1 MKNIIS
7 VVVGGIKKSTFRTL
21 YLSYTFGIG
30 SRFICQDKILDTEN
44 NLMGIT
50 DISFYKLESYKNLIE
65 NIVTEFREKKFTAI
79 VIDFERRCDFRVKF
93 LKLLDERLISEK
105 IPYYINEGYAD
116 ICTSAIY
123 IVPSNISEGYFTAY
137 LQEKINKYGTS
148 RVSVEIIP
156 LSIDFLITGTK
167 TPGTPISTDDIRK
180 ISSPD
185 FISKELC
192 SKYLTYMDENNNG
205 HFVLFDDN
213 VSIGIKCECIN
224 NLGIKDIFI
233 LENDIT

>member
-1 MKNIIS
+1 MKNIIA
-7 VVVGGIKKSTFRTL
+7 VVCGGIKKSPFRNL

-50 DISFYKLESYKNLIE
+50 DISFYKLESYKNLIQ

-79 VIDFERRCDFRVKF
+79 VIDFERRCDFREKF
-93 LKLLDERLISEK
+93 LKLLDDRLLSEK
-105 IPYYINEGYAD
+105 IPYYINESYAD
-116 ICTSAIY
+116 ICTGAIY
-123 IVPSNISEGYFTAY
+123 IVASNISEGYFTNY
-137 LQEKINKYGTS
+137 IGDKINKYGIGK
-148 RVSVEIIP
+148 VAVEIIP
-156 LSIDFLITGTK
+156 LSLDFLITGTK
-167 TPGTPISTDDIRK
+167 TPGAPISMDNIRK

-205 HFVLFDDN
+205 HFVLFDDK

-233 LENDIT
+233 LENDIN

>member
-1 MKNIIS
+1 MKNIIA
-7 VVVGGIKKSTFRTL
+7 VVVGGIKKSTLRTL

-50 DISFYKLESYKNLIE
+50 DISFYKLESYKHLIE

-79 VIDFERRCDFRVKF
+79 VIDFERRCDFRLKF
-93 LKLLDERLISEK
+93 LSVLDERLILEK
-105 IPYYINEGYAD
+105 IPYYINESYAQT
-116 ICTSAIY
+116 CTGAIY
-123 IVPSNISEGYFTAY
+123 IIPSNISEGYFTTY
-137 LQEKINKYGTS
+137 LQDKINKYGIGK
-148 RVSVEIIP
+148 VSVEIIP
-156 LSIDFLITGTK
+156 LCIDFLITGTK
-167 TPGTPISTDDIRK
+167 TPGTAITMADIHK

-205 HFVLFDDN
+205 HFVLFDDK

-224 NLGIKDIFI
+224 NLGINDIFI
-233 LENDIT
+233 LENDMT